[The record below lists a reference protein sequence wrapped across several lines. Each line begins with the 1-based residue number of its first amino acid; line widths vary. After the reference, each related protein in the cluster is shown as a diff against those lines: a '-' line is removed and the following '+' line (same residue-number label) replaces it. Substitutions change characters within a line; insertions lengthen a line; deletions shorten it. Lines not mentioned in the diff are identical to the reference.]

1 MLQLKNGKFTI
12 GKLMSSPVIYFYT
25 SFTVQQYGKI
35 NNVHENLNL
44 TMIINNNKIVKWSY
58 TITQPILDYNTFN
71 RSRGSRFDNSQVLS
85 IEFIS
90 GFKKNNKFLFRTG
103 GLLSYIYIC
112 STYRYHKPKSVR
124 RHLIFQEEHPMLS
137 YIYIL
142 YTKIY
147 FMHCENYSFS

>member
-103 GLLSYIYIC
+103 GLLSYIYLFNLPVSQTKIC
-112 STYRYHKPKSVR
+112 KKTFNFSR
-124 RHLIFQEEHPMLS
+124 RTS
-137 YIYIL
+137 NVVIYIHFVYKNIFYAL
-142 YTKIY
+142 WKL
-147 FMHCENYSFS
+147 